1 MYSVNALYYTKF
13 CSIKCLNRVFL
24 TIGNIRIKC
33 PRKYFIVNINILHIT
48 NRYIMHKSYVKVTKL
63 LLMCIRTLNI
73 VESFEFVDVHDR
85 G

>member
-1 MYSVNALYYTKF
+1 MFKL
-13 CSIKCLNRVFL
+13 CFL
-24 TIGNIRIKC
+24 TIGNTRINC
-33 PRKYFIVNINILHIT
+33 PRKYFIVYINILRIT

-73 VESFEFVDVHDR
+73 VEPFEFLDVHDR